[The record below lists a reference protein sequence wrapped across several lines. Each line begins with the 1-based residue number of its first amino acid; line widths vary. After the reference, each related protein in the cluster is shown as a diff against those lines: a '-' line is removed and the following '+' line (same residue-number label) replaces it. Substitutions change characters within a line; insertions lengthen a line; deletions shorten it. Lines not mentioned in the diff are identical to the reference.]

1 MVSRF
6 WKMIVV
12 TVMALYLTGCG
23 KGYQTAPAQGASR
36 FVVRVDV
43 DGRHQSKRIQR
54 SYDSQEKMVAVL
66 NCMRLLRS
74 LGPAKNDPGMLAG
87 NGFDVRVWYS
97 DGESGI
103 YRLRSEQFLSKDSQ
117 AWQLVD
123 PRQAQCLPPLLEAMP
138 SDFED
143 L

>member
-1 MVSRF
+1 MSKA
-6 WKMIVV
+6 WKMLII
-12 TVMALYLTGCG
+12 TVMVLGLTGCG
-23 KGYQTAPAQGASR
+23 KGLQEASAQGATR

-74 LGPAKNDPGMLAG
+74 LGPAESNPGMLAG
-87 NGFDVRVWYS
+87 NGFDVWVWYS
-97 DGESGI
+97 DGDSGI
-103 YRLRSEQFLSKDSQ
+103 YRLRAEQYLSKDSG

-123 PRQAQCLPPLLEAMP
+123 PRQAQCLPPLLESMP
-138 SDFED
+138 SDQG
-143 L
+143 LL